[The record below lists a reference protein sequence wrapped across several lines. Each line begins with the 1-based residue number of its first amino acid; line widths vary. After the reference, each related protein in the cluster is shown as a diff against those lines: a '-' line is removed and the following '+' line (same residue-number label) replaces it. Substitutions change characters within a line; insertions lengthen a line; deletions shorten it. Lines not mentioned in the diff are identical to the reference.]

1 MEGSVSIYGSVS
13 YSTASAVLN
22 EFYRVA
28 NARGPMSFYI
38 SGNDSVALAF
48 VSSVLGSCRSTF
60 HVDVKRGVELKPGD
74 YFKLSSSGFAI
85 KLFQMV
91 VSSHTSTVPVQS
103 PLFYINIDGAG
114 VEMTPGDF
122 FRVSA
127 MRWLYK
133 MFKVHLKLWI
143 INTCPRHTMHDQCM
157 RS

>member
-1 MEGSVSIYGSVS
+1 MSIYGSVS

-74 YFKLSSSGFAI
+74 YFPSSSNVFV
-85 KLFQMV
+85 LTMFQMV
-91 VSSHTSTVPVQS
+91 LTDHTLPH
-103 PLFYINIDGAG
+103 F
-114 VEMTPGDF
+114 
-122 FRVSA
+122 
-127 MRWLYK
+127 
-133 MFKVHLKLWI
+133 
-143 INTCPRHTMHDQCM
+143 
-157 RS
+157 